1 MSMGL
6 ILPILVTRYYTN
18 TSMEGFY
25 ASDHNLLSNERR
37 SSSSTYTSEHTL
49 EAVLKNT
56 MKFFYLYCTNQSSKP
71 KNYEKSYAIISI
83 SSLKPSIEAIIFHGK
98 LNAIK

>member
-56 MKFFYLYCTNQSSKP
+56 LKFFIFIALIKAPNQ
-71 KNYEKSYAIISI
+71 KNDE
-83 SSLKPSIEAIIFHGK
+83 
-98 LNAIK
+98 